1 MQSLYSFI
9 IEPKESRY
17 TNEVDIDGKK
27 LIINTTMDDHKFV
40 NRVGIVKSIP
50 LIGETDIKVNDEV
63 IVHHNIFRRFYD
75 VRGIEKNSSAYFKE
89 DKYFCYYDQIFLY
102 NNNGE
107 WKAPRDFCFVKPI
120 VKKSKSSIISDQKE
134 QKHIGVL
141 KYGNSSLKELKIN
154 EGDLVGFSPSSE
166 YEFLIDDDRL
176 YRMRTTDITIKYEY
190 KGDEVEYNPSWT
202 KGCGRTY

>member
-17 TNEVDIDGKK
+17 TNEVDIGGKK
-27 LIINTTMDDHKFV
+27 LIVNTTMDDHKFV

-50 LIGETDIKVNDEV
+50 LIGETDIQVNDEV

-102 NNNGE
+102 NRGDK
-107 WKAPRDFCFVKPI
+107 WKAPRDFCFIKPI
-120 VKKSKSSIISDQKE
+120 VEKNKNSIISSQKE
-134 QKHIGVL
+134 QKHIGIL

-154 EGDLVGFSPSSE
+154 EGDLLGFSPSSE

-176 YRMRTTDITIKYEY
+176 YRMRTNDITIKYEY
-190 KGDEVEYNPSWT
+190 KGDEVEYNPSWAVSS
-202 KGCGRTY
+202 